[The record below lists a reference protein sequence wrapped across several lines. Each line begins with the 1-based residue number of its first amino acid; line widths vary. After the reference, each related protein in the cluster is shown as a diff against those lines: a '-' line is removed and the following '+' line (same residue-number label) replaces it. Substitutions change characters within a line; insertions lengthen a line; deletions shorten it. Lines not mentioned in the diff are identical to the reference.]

1 MQSRQLTLLP
11 DLLSVD
17 KALSRRTQIRSKT
30 DAIRVSPE
38 MEAGRAGEYLVLA
51 DLLLNGWVAYPTS
64 QGVPYDVAV
73 DIGKRVIRVQVKST
87 LMPKNSDYRNGGAP
101 LYVFHTKRA
110 GKAGKRRYGADDFDI
125 RALVGLDR
133 RLVAYYALRESRH
146 DCIGIRV
153 PGLSYGNGGPK
164 FRVFDQAS
172 FDKALISVLAD
183 SEPGLPKHCEA
194 GARVAHETQPLA
206 VAAAL
211 GGDPDG
217 LAA

>member
-1 MQSRQLTLLP
+1 MPSQQLTLLP
-11 DLLSVD
+11 DLPSVE
-17 KALSRRTQIRSKT
+17 KVRPRRSQILSKT

-73 DIGKRVIRVQVKST
+73 DIGKKVIRVQVKST

-101 LYVFHTKRA
+101 LYMFHTKRA
-110 GKAGKRRYGADDFDI
+110 GKAGKRRYGVDDFDI
-125 RALVGLDR
+125 LALVGLDR
-133 RLVAYYALRESRH
+133 RLVAYYAFHESRH

-153 PGLSYGNGGPK
+153 PGVSYGNGGPK

-172 FDKALISVLAD
+172 FDSALISVLAD
-183 SEPGLPKHCEA
+183 SKPGL
-194 GARVAHETQPLA
+194 T
-206 VAAAL
+206 
-211 GGDPDG
+211 
-217 LAA
+217 